1 MNKPNHYL
9 IAIALSF
16 VVSGI
21 IEPLVSMN
29 NQQGIVMGHI
39 LVLAILMFGW
49 CKSHCKYSGFK
60 EPKSSALMCGLLG
73 IIGVSIYFFRV
84 FGAKKGFLKTLFA
97 LVFVIL
103 CAVLYALATYM
114 INYVVTLF

>member
-1 MNKPNHYL
+1 MKKPSHYL

-29 NQQGIVMGHI
+29 NQQGLAMGHI

-49 CKSHCKYSGFK
+49 CKSHCKYSKIK
-60 EPKSSALMCGLLG
+60 EPKGSALMCGLLG
-73 IIGVSIYFFRV
+73 IIGVTIYFFRA
-84 FGAKKGFLKTLFA
+84 FGAKKGIKNTFLAFIFVLFC
-97 LVFVIL
+97 V
-103 CAVLYALATYM
+103 VLYALATY
-114 INYVVTLF
+114 ITNYVVTMF

>member
-1 MNKPNHYL
+1 MNKPNYYL

-16 VVSGI
+16 VALGI

-29 NQQGIVMGHI
+29 NKQGVVMGHI

-60 EPKSSALMCGLLG
+60 EPKGSALLCGLLG
-73 IIGVSIYFFRV
+73 IIGASIYFFRTS
-84 FGAKKGFLKTLFA
+84 GAKKGFISTFFA
-97 LVFVIL
+97 LIFIIFCV
-103 CAVLYALATYM
+103 VLYAITTYM
-114 INYVVTLF
+114 TSYVVTLS

>member
-39 LVLAILMFGW
+39 LVLAILMFRW
-49 CKSHCKYSGFK
+49 CKSHCKYSGLK
-60 EPKSSALMCGLLG
+60 EPKGSALMCGLLG
-73 IIGVSIYFFRV
+73 IIGASIYFFRA
-84 FGAKKGFLKTLFA
+84 FGAKKGFVSTLFA
-97 LVFVIL
+97 LVFIIFCV
-103 CAVLYALATYM
+103 VLYVLATY
-114 INYVVTLF
+114 ITNYVVTLF